1 LPRISNNQQAAKTA
15 KTAEDNNRCGLRGF
29 RFTRREFI
37 VAAASMPA
45 WMLPPKMHL
54 SCLPVSFFDA
64 ISKKQMPLE
73 SWMDFAAE
81 LRLDGV
87 ECGPLLIEPLG
98 PAKPPEFHRLAESRG
113 LAVSNYTAYSD
124 FTNPDPEARKR
135 EVAAML
141 RNVGVARDLGSGSLR
156 ALTGQARPGL
166 VEAEAI
172 GWIVD
177 CIGTVAEAA
186 AKAGIRLNVENHT
199 KAFTWTDFDFAIKGE
214 MFLKVMNALKDAPV
228 GVQFD
233 TANPLVAGEETLP
246 LFERVRDRIRYV
258 HINDAARHGVFE
270 FVTVGTGIA
279 PVREVLV
286 RLSRQGYSGWVGIE
300 EASRTGKEGFF
311 QAVNYTRNILKQ
323 LNR

>member
-1 LPRISNNQQAAKTA
+1 MR
-15 KTAEDNNRCGLRGF
+15 
-29 RFTRREFI
+29 
-37 VAAASMPA
+37 
-45 WMLPPKMHL
+45 L
-54 SCLPVSFFDA
+54 SCLPVSFFEA

-73 SWMDFAAE
+73 AWMDFAAE

-98 PAKPPEFHRLAESRG
+98 PAKPDEFRRLAASRG

-124 FTNPDPEARKR
+124 FTNPDQEARRR
-135 EVAAML
+135 EVAAMIA
-141 RNVGVARDLGSGSLR
+141 NIAVARDLGSGSLR
-156 ALTGQARPGL
+156 ALTGQQRPGL
-166 VEAEAI
+166 GESQAI

-177 CIGTVAEAA
+177 CIRTVADAA
-186 AKAGIRLNVENHT
+186 AKAGIRLNLENHT

-214 MFLKVMNALKDAPV
+214 KFLEVLDALKDAPV

-246 LFERVRDRIRYV
+246 LFEKVRDRIGYV
-258 HINDAARHGVFE
+258 HINDVARRAVFE

-279 PVREVLV
+279 PIREVLE
-286 RLSRQGYSGWVGIE
+286 RLSQQGYAGWVGIE
-300 EASRTGKEGFF
+300 EASRTGKAGFT
-311 QAVNYTRNILKQ
+311 QAVSYTRDVLKQ